1 MTNEVLFL
9 AGWIS
14 FLLIGLLAVAIIIA
28 VISAGIMFYLP
39 NSRLADW
46 LEDFWFDKEDT
57 KDEIWNHKA
66 GECCKPELQKAI
78 SYLESLPS
86 PRITEQELRELL
98 NAAMLHFHPSQSYE
112 LRIELWLDYQ
122 GRDMLNKL
130 NKV

>member
-39 NSRLADW
+39 NSRLADL

-57 KDEIWNHKA
+57 TDEIWNHKA
-66 GECCKPELQKAI
+66 GECI
-78 SYLESLPS
+78 SGKKW
-86 PRITEQELRELL
+86 RE
-98 NAAMLHFHPSQSYE
+98 
-112 LRIELWLDYQ
+112 R
-122 GRDMLNKL
+122 
-130 NKV
+130 